1 MSSNEA
7 PIIEVVD
14 LVRRFGDRT
23 VLNDISF
30 NVHRGETLVIMGG
43 SGCGKSTLLRH
54 MIGSMKPTSGSVKI
68 FGEEIATMKER
79 EIGRVRQRFGMLFQS
94 GALLASL
101 TVGENVALP
110 LFQHTE
116 KSPDEIEEI
125 VKQKLQMVGLTGFED
140 LKPAEISGGMKK
152 RVGLARALALD
163 PELLFS
169 DEPTSGLDPIMT
181 AVVDQLT
188 LKLAHGSHM
197 TAVVVSHDM
206 TSAFRIATRMIMLGH
221 GSIVAQG
228 TPEEIRTSTNPE
240 VHQFINGEADGRQ
253 AAAFRGRAASLS
265 SQNSMKRNLSDY
277 VVAISVILCSLVLL
291 GALTVALSGYR
302 LKKPKRTLQ
311 INYEDV
317 TGIKV
322 NSEVRYAGAPAGR
335 VIAMRHLTAKE
346 REASPNKMDAVRVT
360 VSLDEGIPPLPTDVT
375 ATLSSDTLLA
385 PKFVALSAGT
395 PGGTTL
401 ADNAAIEGHPAYGL
415 EQITAAA
422 GPLFE
427 NANKLLDNLNA

>member
-1 MSSNEA
+1 
-7 PIIEVVD
+7 
-14 LVRRFGDRT
+14 
-23 VLNDISF
+23 
-30 NVHRGETLVIMGG
+30 
-43 SGCGKSTLLRH
+43 
-54 MIGSMKPTSGSVKI
+54 
-68 FGEEIATMKER
+68 
-79 EIGRVRQRFGMLFQS
+79 
-94 GALLASL
+94 
-101 TVGENVALP
+101 
-110 LFQHTE
+110 
-116 KSPDEIEEI
+116 
-125 VKQKLQMVGLTGFED
+125 
-140 LKPAEISGGMKK
+140 
-152 RVGLARALALD
+152 
-163 PELLFS
+163 
-169 DEPTSGLDPIMT
+169 
-181 AVVDQLT
+181 
-188 LKLAHGSHM
+188 
-197 TAVVVSHDM
+197 
-206 TSAFRIATRMIMLGH
+206 
-221 GSIVAQG
+221 
-228 TPEEIRTSTNPE
+228 
-240 VHQFINGEADGRQ
+240 
-253 AAAFRGRAASLS
+253 
-265 SQNSMKRNLSDY
+265 MKRNLSDY

-375 ATLSSDTLLA
+375 ATLSSDTMLA

-427 NANKLLDNLNA
+427 NANKLLDNLNATVTGLKGDLEQFTPKLGPLADSLKIDVDNLQNVITNFEGVAKGADKLFGTADTFISATDKQLREQLKQLHVVLLNLKVVTTHAKALVETLAEKPNRLIFSGKPATLTPESEILKSLKPLPAKKQ

>member
-1 MSSNEA
+1 
-7 PIIEVVD
+7 
-14 LVRRFGDRT
+14 
-23 VLNDISF
+23 
-30 NVHRGETLVIMGG
+30 
-43 SGCGKSTLLRH
+43 
-54 MIGSMKPTSGSVKI
+54 
-68 FGEEIATMKER
+68 
-79 EIGRVRQRFGMLFQS
+79 
-94 GALLASL
+94 
-101 TVGENVALP
+101 
-110 LFQHTE
+110 
-116 KSPDEIEEI
+116 
-125 VKQKLQMVGLTGFED
+125 
-140 LKPAEISGGMKK
+140 
-152 RVGLARALALD
+152 
-163 PELLFS
+163 
-169 DEPTSGLDPIMT
+169 
-181 AVVDQLT
+181 
-188 LKLAHGSHM
+188 
-197 TAVVVSHDM
+197 
-206 TSAFRIATRMIMLGH
+206 
-221 GSIVAQG
+221 
-228 TPEEIRTSTNPE
+228 
-240 VHQFINGEADGRQ
+240 
-253 AAAFRGRAASLS
+253 
-265 SQNSMKRNLSDY
+265 MKRNLSDY

-346 REASPNKMDAVRVT
+346 RETSPNKMDAVRVT

-375 ATLSSDTLLA
+375 ATLSSDTMLA

-427 NANKLLDNLNA
+427 NANKLLDNLNATVTGLKGDLDQFTPKLGPLADSLKIDVDNLQNVITNFEGVAKGADKLFGTADTFISATDKQLREQLKQLHVVLLNLKVVTTHAKALVETLAEKPNRLIFSGKPATLTPESEILKSLKPLPAKKQ